1 MKKLRSKIRKHFYVV
16 TYAVN
21 IAMIPAFLLCLVTG
35 IFMFPGL
42 LELLHIRARKLP
54 METFA
59 FLHDWSGLALGA
71 GILFHLYLHWRA
83 FWQFLRLKVFQ
94 LPPKSRAKHAAS
106 HGEVAH
112 QGDS

>member
-1 MKKLRSKIRKHFYVV
+1 MKKVRSKIRKHFYVV
-16 TYAVN
+16 TYVVN
-21 IAMIPAFLLCLVTG
+21 IAMIPAFVLCLVTG
-35 IFMFPGL
+35 IIMFPGL

-94 LPPKSRAKHAAS
+94 LPPKSRAKHKAN
-106 HGEVAH
+106 HTEVAQ
-112 QGDS
+112 QGS